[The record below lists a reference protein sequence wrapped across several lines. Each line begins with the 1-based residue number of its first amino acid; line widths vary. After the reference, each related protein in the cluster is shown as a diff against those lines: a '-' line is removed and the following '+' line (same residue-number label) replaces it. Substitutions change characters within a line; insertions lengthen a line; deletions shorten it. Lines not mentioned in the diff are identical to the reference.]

1 MIVNLLS
8 EARDII
14 IKLCEVQ
21 IRLANEQNALPNKE
35 IPGDIKVRKLI
46 LGMLDYKS
54 QRIIYETVINS
65 YERCERAKPL
75 FGTPPY
81 KFLDV
86 EANLQ
91 YNASGF
97 SLRRKNMAYIRPY
110 LGLPNTHQFGS
121 PHYIDEDGRLYRIC
135 YEYIK
140 DEDPPMPKHYVKGV
154 REFIQFYVKAKE
166 QQGSKRKSLPVPG
179 KIVNLKSTH
188 VLDEFDGT
196 SQQTTSIRVHTY
208 TSNFTGGS
216 RVIFLMTASIIL

>member
-1 MIVNLLS
+1 MIFIRTLVLLCLLLVL
-8 EARDII
+8 I
-14 IKLCEVQ
+14 
-21 IRLANEQNALPNKE
+21 LPNDAKSK
-35 IPGDIKVRKLI
+35 IDTDDKGKLA
-46 LGMLDYKS
+46 LSAPEYSGFKTHTNYMR
-54 QRIIYETVINS
+54 QNS
-65 YERCERAKPL
+65 Y
-75 FGTPPY
+75 
-81 KFLDV
+81 
-86 EANLQ
+86 N
-91 YNASGF
+91 
-97 SLRRKNMAYIRPY
+97 
-110 LGLPNTHQFGS
+110 
-121 PHYIDEDGRLYRIC
+121 

-196 SQQTTSIRVHTY
+196 SQQTISIRVHTY